1 MKHLRTALLF
11 AGLVLVLAATNHNIA
26 GKARVIQHGRPILL
40 KLRPVDPR
48 SLIQGDYMQLRY
60 ANQAFPSRETAM
72 TWPLRG
78 TVVLQL
84 DDHQV
89 GTYVRQDDGSTLAD
103 DEVRLHYR
111 SMTSLGELRYG
122 AEAFYFQEGKVEL
135 YQEARFGVLRVD
147 ASGTSVLAGLADNDH
162 RLIQP
167 E

>member
-1 MKHLRTALLF
+1 MKRLRTTLLF
-11 AGLVLVLAATNHNIA
+11 AGLVLVLAATNLNIA
-26 GKARVIQHGRPILL
+26 GKARVIQHGRPVLL

-60 ANQAFPSRETAM
+60 ASNAFPSHETAM
-72 TWPLRG
+72 TWPHRG

-89 GTYVRQDDGSTLAD
+89 GTYARQDNGSPLTD

-111 SMTSLGELRYG
+111 SVTSQGELRYG
-122 AEAFYFQEGKVEL
+122 AEAFYFQEGKAGV
-135 YQEARFGVLRVD
+135 YQDARYGVLRID

-162 RLIQP
+162 QLIQP